1 MNTNPG
7 SGVNQNMLSS
17 NFVGKFFNSITKS
30 ITESNL
36 LNNAL
41 YTGAWNLPYAVMGM
55 VTMVAGTFT
64 YVTYNDYINDIGES
78 ISDTVDSLKDFSP
91 FGEDEPSPPNDLG
104 ILGSNVDVLENKP
117 AVFGEI
123 GDLFKSDEIANT
135 NAKTN
140 IEPPVVPNAPEP
152 PVVPKAPEQVEP
164 PKNSDIKNQEPKP
177 VDKKAE
183 QFGEKYTIGGNPSGK
198 LDVNADKSRRILKK
212 RARKTI
218 KKQAKIQ

>member
-41 YTGAWNLPYAVMGM
+41 HTGAWNLPYAVMGM
-55 VTMVAGTFT
+55 VTIVAGTFT

-78 ISDTVDSLKDFSP
+78 VSETVDSLKDFSP
-91 FGEDEPSPPNDLG
+91 FSEDSPSSSNPNDLG
-104 ILGSNVDVLENKP
+104 IFESNADVLENKP

-123 GDLFKSDEIANT
+123 GDLFKSDE

-140 IEPPVVPNAPEP
+140 IEPPEPN
-152 PVVPKAPEQVEP
+152 VVPKAPEPVEP
-164 PKNSDIKNQEPKP
+164 PKNSDIENQEPKP

-183 QFGEKYTIGGNPSGK
+183 QFGEKYTIGGN
-198 LDVNADKSRRILKK
+198 ADKSRRSLKKKGRKTLKK
-212 RARKTI
+212 RT
-218 KKQAKIQ
+218 KIQ

>member
-17 NFVGKFFNSITKS
+17 NFVGNFFNSITKS

-36 LNNAL
+36 LNNSL

-55 VTMVAGTFT
+55 VTIVAGTFT

-78 ISDTVDSLKDFSP
+78 ISGTVDSLKDFSP
-91 FGEDEPSPPNDLG
+91 FGENEPSSSNPNDLG
-104 ILGSNVDVLENKP
+104 IFGSNADVLENKP

-123 GDLFKSDEIANT
+123 GDLFKSDANAD
-135 NAKTN
+135 AKVD
-140 IEPPVVPNAPEP
+140 IEQPEP
-152 PVVPKAPEQVEP
+152 NVVPKAPEQVEP
-164 PKNSDIKNQEPKP
+164 LKNSETDNQEPKP

-183 QFGEKYTIGGNPSGK
+183 QFGEKYTIGG
-198 LDVNADKSRRILKK
+198 KSRKALKK
-212 RARKTI
+212 KGRKTV
-218 KKQAKIQ
+218 KRRAKTQ

>member
-36 LNNAL
+36 LNNAIH
-41 YTGAWNLPYAVMGM
+41 TGAWNLPYAVMGM
-55 VTMVAGTFT
+55 VTIVAGTFT

-91 FGEDEPSPPNDLG
+91 FNENEPSSGNPNDLG
-104 ILGSNVDVLENKP
+104 IFESNAGVLENKP

-123 GDLFKSDEIANT
+123 GDLFKSDE
-135 NAKTN
+135 NAKMN
-140 IEPPVVPNAPEP
+140 IEPPEPNVVPKAPDP
-152 PVVPKAPEQVEP
+152 TAVLKAPEQVEP
-164 PKNSDIKNQEPKP
+164 SKNSDIGNQESKP
-177 VDKKAE
+177 VDKKSE
-183 QFGEKYTIGGNPSGK
+183 QFGEKYTIGGN
-198 LDVNADKSRRILKK
+198 ADKSRRILKK
-212 RARKTI
+212 NVRKTL
-218 KKQAKIQ
+218 KKRTKIQ

>member
-7 SGVNQNMLSS
+7 SGVNQNMLNS

-41 YTGAWNLPYAVMGM
+41 HTGAWNLPYAVMGM
-55 VTMVAGTFT
+55 VTIVAGTFT

-78 ISDTVDSLKDFSP
+78 ISGTVDSLKDFSP
-91 FGEDEPSPPNDLG
+91 FSEDSPSSSNPNDLG
-104 ILGSNVDVLENKP
+104 IFESNADVLENKP

-123 GDLFKSDEIANT
+123 GDLFKSDENV
-135 NAKTN
+135 KTN
-140 IEPPVVPNAPEP
+140 VEPNVA
-152 PVVPKAPEQVEP
+152 PKAPEPVEP
-164 PKNSDIKNQEPKP
+164 PKNNDIENQEPNP
-177 VDKKAE
+177 MDKKAE
-183 QFGEKYTIGGNPSGK
+183 QFGEKYTIGGN
-198 LDVNADKSRRILKK
+198 ADKSRRSFKK
-212 RARKTI
+212 KVRKTL

>member
-7 SGVNQNMLSS
+7 SGVNQNMLSL
-17 NFVGKFFNSITKS
+17 NFVGNFFNSITKS

-55 VTMVAGTFT
+55 VTMVAGTLT

-91 FGEDEPSPPNDLG
+91 FGEDEPSSSNQNDLG
-104 ILGSNVDVLENKP
+104 IFGSNADVLENKP
-117 AVFGEI
+117 PVFGEI
-123 GDLFKSDEIANT
+123 GDLFKSNENE
-135 NAKTN
+135 NVKMN
-140 IEPPVVPNAPEP
+140 IEPTEPN
-152 PVVPKAPEQVEP
+152 VLPKAPEPLEP
-164 PKNSDIKNQEPKP
+164 PKNIDIENQEPKP

-183 QFGEKYTIGGNPSGK
+183 QFGEKYTIGGNAG
-198 LDVNADKSRRILKK
+198 KSRRIIKK
-212 RARKTI
+212 RARKTV
-218 KKQAKIQ
+218 KQRAKPQ

>member
-30 ITESNL
+30 ITENNL

-41 YTGAWNLPYAVMGM
+41 HTGAWNLPYAVMGM
-55 VTMVAGTFT
+55 VTIVAGTFT

-91 FGEDEPSPPNDLG
+91 FSENSPSSSNPNDLG
-104 ILGSNVDVLENKP
+104 IFESNADVLENKP

-123 GDLFKSDEIANT
+123 GDLFKSDE

-140 IEPPVVPNAPEP
+140 IEPNVM
-152 PVVPKAPEQVEP
+152 PKAPEPVEP
-164 PKNSDIKNQEPKP
+164 PKNNDIENQEPKP

-183 QFGEKYTIGGNPSGK
+183 QFGEKYTIGG
-198 LDVNADKSRRILKK
+198 NADKSRRILKK

>member
-17 NFVGKFFNSITKS
+17 NFVGNFFNSITKS

-91 FGEDEPSPPNDLG
+91 FGEDEPSPQNDLG
-104 ILGSNVDVLENKP
+104 IFGSNADVLENKP

-123 GDLFKSDEIANT
+123 GDIFKSDE
-135 NAKTN
+135 NAKVN
-140 IEPPVVPNAPEP
+140 IEPPEST
-152 PVVPKAPEQVEP
+152 VVPKAPEPVEP
-164 PKNSDIKNQEPKP
+164 PKNSDIENQEPKP

-198 LDVNADKSRRILKK
+198 LDGNADKSRRILKK
-212 RARKTI
+212 RARKTT
-218 KKQAKIQ
+218 KKRAKIQ